1 MIFAIKLFGYFLLW
15 TLWSYAIHALAHSKL
30 RRRFN
35 LVKLVHVKHHAYDYG
50 ASKWPP
56 WHDYLFWFGDWRSSM
71 DIYIMFTIPLIV
83 LTIFDPAYGGI
94 LLGFHYFYEL
104 FLARN
109 VLDHN
114 PDITGPITKVLAIG
128 NYHLGHHRE
137 VHCNFSFFFTFWD
150 HVFGTTQARLQRRRA
165 RRKASARDVH
175 PLKRRSRFAF
185 GLRS

>member
-83 LTIFDPAYGGI
+83 LTIFDPAYGGT

-150 HVFGTTQARLQRRRA
+150 HVFGTTQARLQRRRSRA
-165 RRKASARDVH
+165 RQAHAMSTH
-175 PLKRRSRFAF
+175 
-185 GLRS
+185 